1 MTPVALLVL
10 FCAAMAAIAVGRL
23 VVSEQREYVDIGTAL
38 VVVGITLLTTLW
50 VVLEESMLT
59 TVERLLLAAVGV
71 CVVAAGVVIIVRYWD
86 QSASPTI
93 ARE

>member
-50 VVLEESMLT
+50 VALEESMLT

-71 CVVAAGVVIIVRYWD
+71 CVVAAGVVMIVRYWD
-86 QSASPTI
+86 QSAGPTI